1 MTKEQIK
8 ELEALRRHYK
18 RKNMLKISLIFVFL
32 LAVFFL
38 VFKAVILY
46 EEQKNLTN
54 LAKSEKQAMQ
64 KKLELAKLS
73 EQKNKALQDKKA
85 LQELVLLEEEQK
97 QALAKI
103 TLESSLIDPNMLK
116 KDFYKLANFKTA
128 FHLAQFHYDNKD
140 YKKAIFWSLKAN
152 ELDKNKANVWVIFI
166 KAQLALGE
174 KEKAQ
179 KARENF
185 MHFYPSSA
193 LLAEVDF
200 NE

>member
-1 MTKEQIK
+1 MTKEYIK
-8 ELEALRRHYK
+8 ELEALRKHYK
-18 RKNMLKISLIFVFL
+18 RKIFLKITLAFVL
-32 LAVFFL
+32 LLVLFFL
-38 VFKAVILY
+38 AFKAFMFY
-46 EEQKNLTN
+46 KEQKNLLS
-54 LAKSEKQAMQ
+54 LAQSGKQSLQ
-64 KKLELAKLS
+64 RQLELSKVQ
-73 EQKNKALQDKKA
+73 EQKNKLLKEKKA
-85 LQELVLLEEEQK
+85 LQELVLLEKEQEK
-97 QALAKI
+97 LDKI
-103 TLESSLIDPNMLK
+103 SFESSLIDPNALK
-116 KDFYKLANFKTA
+116 KEFYQLANFKTA